1 MAESGIKSYFPSQT
15 VSDAEK
21 LSYDYG
27 LKVGKAIEQEW
38 FNNDRSTGKYRS
50 NQNNFHN
57 LRLYARGEQSIQKYK
72 DELSINGDLSY
83 LNLDWKPVPIISKFV
98 DIVVNGIA
106 ERTYDITA
114 FSQDPSG
121 VEKRTKY
128 MEDILDDMENESFNA
143 FTQEAFGVNTRRS
156 NEKTLPES
164 SEELQL
170 HMQLNYKQ
178 AVEIAEEQA
187 LSVLFEGNNYEL
199 IKKRFYYDLTV
210 LGIGCVK
217 TSFNTSEG
225 VVIDYV
231 DPANLVYSYSDSPYF
246 EDIYYVG
253 EVKSIPVNEL
263 AKQFPHLSEEELK
276 DIMKSKSYH
285 RSNYNS
291 RYSVDKED
299 NNTIQVLY
307 FNYKTYM
314 NEVYKIKETGTG
326 ADKIIPKD
334 DSFNPPE
341 DMQGGFG
348 RMIRSI
354 ECLYDGAMILGTDKL
369 LKWEMS
375 KNMMRPKSDYTKVK
389 MNYAIVAP
397 RMYDGK
403 IDSLVKRITGFAD
416 MIQLTHLKLQQVMS
430 RLIPDGVYLD
440 ADGLAEIDLG
450 NGTNYNPQEALNM
463 FFQTG
468 SVIGRS
474 FTSEGDMNPG
484 KVPIQ
489 EISSGSGGNKMQ
501 ALIGNYN
508 YYLQMI
514 RDVTGLNEARDAST
528 PDVNSLVGVQKMAAA
543 NSNTATRHILQA
555 GLFLTAEIAECLSL
569 RISDIIEYSPT
580 RDAFIQAIGAHNVA
594 TLNEMSDLHLHDFG
608 IFLSLQPD
616 EEERSVLENNIQMAL
631 QQGTIDLEDAI
642 DLREIKNIKLANQLL
657 KIRRKKKQ
665 EADRARELENI
676 QAQSQSNAQAA
687 QQAAQIEMEKNQA
700 ITQQKAQLV
709 QMQGQVDV
717 QKMQQEA
724 ELKKQLMQM
733 EFQMN
738 MQLKQVDLQA
748 SAVTNATKENRKDQR
763 LQFQAAQQETLV
775 DKRGKQQS
783 KLTDR
788 KNSQQSELI
797 DQKQTGKPPKNFES
811 AGNDT
816 LGGGFDL
823 GSFDP
828 S

>member
-1 MAESGIKSYFPSQT
+1 MAYSSVKSYFPSQA

-21 LSYDYG
+21 ISYDYG

-38 FNNDRSTGKYRS
+38 FNNDRNTNRYRS
-50 NQNNFHN
+50 NHNNFHN

-98 DIVVNGIA
+98 DIVVNGMA
-106 ERTYDITA
+106 DRMYDIKA
-114 FSQDPSG
+114 YSQDVHG
-121 VEKRTKY
+121 VQRRTKFAEA
-128 MEDILDDMENESFNA
+128 MMSDIKYKKINDIAASFGMDISESSSDV
-143 FTQEAFGVNTRRS
+143 E
-156 NEKTLPES
+156 LPETM
-164 SEELQL
+164 EEAELY
-170 HMQLNYKQ
+170 MQLTYKQ
-178 AVEIAEEQA
+178 SVEIAEEQA
-187 LSVLFEGNNYEL
+187 LTTLFEGSNYEL

-210 LGIGCVK
+210 LGIGAVK

-231 DPANLVYSYSDSPYF
+231 DPANLVYSHTDSPYF

-263 AKQFPHLSEEELK
+263 AKQFPHLTQGDLE
-276 DIMKSKSYH
+276 DIMKNKSYN
-285 RSNYNS
+285 RSNYNA

-314 NEVYKIKETGTG
+314 NEVYKVKETGTG

-334 DSFNPPE
+334 DSFDPPE
-341 DMQGGFG
+341 NMEGGFTK
-348 RMIRSI
+348 MLRSI
-354 ECLYDGAMILGTDKL
+354 ECLYDGAMILGTDRL

-375 KNMMRPKSDYTKVK
+375 KNMMRPKSDFTKVK
-389 MNYAIVAP
+389 MNYSIVAP
-397 RMYDGK
+397 RIYDGR

-430 RLIPDGVYLD
+430 RMTPDGVYLD

-474 FTSEGDMNPG
+474 FTQDGEMNPG

-489 EISSGSGGNKMQ
+489 EITSGSGGNKMQ

-514 RDVTGLNEARDAST
+514 RDVTGLNEARDGST
-528 PDVNSLVGVQKMAAA
+528 PDKNALVGVQKLAAA

-555 GLFLTAEIAECLSL
+555 GLFLTAETAECLSL

-580 RDAFIQAIGAHNVA
+580 KDAFIQAIGVNNVA
-594 TLNEMSDLHLHDFG
+594 TLKEVSQLHLYDFG
-608 IFLSLQPD
+608 IFLSLNPD
-616 EEERSVLENNIQMAL
+616 EEERQKLENNIQMAL
-631 QQGTIDLEDAI
+631 QQKTIELEDAI
-642 DLREIKNIKLANQLL
+642 DLRDYKNIKLANQML

-665 EADRARELENI
+665 QRDQQLQMQNI

-687 QQAAQIEMEKNQA
+687 QAAAQAETQKNQA
-700 ITQQKAQLV
+700 KATIDTGMEQAKHDNEIIRMREEV
-709 QMQGQVDV
+709 QMKKELMELEFDYNMRLKGIEVDGMKNREK
-717 QKMQQEA
+717 QKE
-724 ELKKQLMQM
+724 
-733 EFQMN
+733 
-738 MQLKQVDLQA
+738 D
-748 SAVTNATKENRKDQR
+748 RKDER
-763 LQFQAAQQETLV
+763 TKIQAT
-775 DKRGKQQS
+775 
-783 KLTDR
+783 
-788 KNSQQSELI
+788 QQSEMI
-797 DQKQTGKPPKNFES
+797 DQRKSGKPPKNFES
-811 AGNDT
+811 SGNDI

-823 GSFDP
+823 GVFDP
-828 S
+828 R

>member
-1 MAESGIKSYFPSQT
+1 MKSYFPSQA

-21 LSYDYG
+21 LSYEYG

-38 FNNDRSTGKYRS
+38 FNNDRNLNRYKS
-50 NQNNFHN
+50 NQNNFHS

-106 ERTYDITA
+106 ERTYDIKA
-114 FSQDPSG
+114 FSQDTLG
-121 VEKRTKY
+121 VQERTEY
-128 MEDILDDMENESFNA
+128 MESVLKDMEFKELDNFVSENL
-143 FTQEAFGVNTRRS
+143 GVNTRRS
-156 NEKTLPES
+156 QEKELPETT
-164 SEELQL
+164 EELQL

-178 AVEIAEEQA
+178 NIEIAEEQA
-187 LSVLFEGNNYEL
+187 LNVLFEGNNYEL

-210 LGIGCVK
+210 LGIGAVK

-225 VVIDYV
+225 VTIDYV
-231 DPANLVYSYSDSPYF
+231 DPANLVYSYTDSPYF
-246 EDIYYVG
+246 DDIYYVG
-253 EVKSIPVNEL
+253 EIKTIPVNEL
-263 AKQFPHLSEEELK
+263 AKQFPHLTESDLE
-276 DIMKSKSYH
+276 DIMKNKSNN

-291 RYSVDKED
+291 IHSYDKED
-299 NNTIQVLY
+299 NNSIQVLY

-314 NEVYKIKETGTG
+314 NEVYKMKETGTG

-341 DMQGGFG
+341 NKEGGYT
-348 RMIRSI
+348 RMLRSI

-375 KNMMRPKSDYTKVK
+375 KNMMRPKSDFTKVK

-397 RMYDGK
+397 RMYNGK
-403 IDSLVKRITGFAD
+403 IDSLVKRVTGFAD
-416 MIQLTHLKLQQVMS
+416 MIQLTHLKLQQVMA
-430 RLIPDGVYLD
+430 RMVPDGVYLD
-440 ADGLAEIDLG
+440 ADGLAEVDLG

-474 FTSEGDMNPG
+474 FTQDGDMNPG

-489 EISSGSGGNKMQ
+489 EITSGSGGNKMQ

-514 RDVTGLNEARDAST
+514 RDVTGLNEARDGSM
-528 PDVNSLVGVQKMAAA
+528 PDKNALVGVQKLAAA

-555 GLFLTAEIAECLSL
+555 GLFLTAETAECLSL

-580 RDAFIQAIGAHNVA
+580 ADAFVQAIGAHNVA
-594 TLNEMSDLHLHDFG
+594 TLNEMKDLHLYDFG
-608 IFLSLQPD
+608 IFIELQPD
-616 EEERSVLENNIQMAL
+616 EEEKAMLENNIQMAI
-631 QQGTIDLEDAI
+631 QQKIIELSDAI
-642 DLREIKNIKLANQLL
+642 DIREIKNIKLANQLL
-657 KIRRKKKQ
+657 KIRRAKKEEK
-665 EADRARELENI
+665 DRQMQLENI
-676 QAQSQSNAQAA
+676 QAQTQSNTQAAQAA
-687 QQAAQIEMEKNQA
+687 AQADIQKNQA
-700 ITQQKAQLV
+700 INSSKAQLL
-709 QMQGQVDV
+709 QVEAQIEA
-717 QKMQQEA
+717 QKMQQEV
-724 ELKKQLMQM
+724 EMKKQLMEL
-733 EFQMN
+733 EFQYN
-738 MQLKQVDLQA
+738 MQLKGVEVDGVKQREKQ
-748 SAVTNATKENRKDQR
+748 KEDRKDER
-763 LQFQAAQQETLV
+763 TKIQAT
-775 DKRGKQQS
+775 
-783 KLTDR
+783 
-788 KNSQQSELI
+788 QQSEMI
-797 DQKQTGKPPKNFES
+797 EQRNSGKPPKNFES
-811 AGNDT
+811 AGNDI

-823 GSFDP
+823 GAFEP

>member
-21 LSYDYG
+21 LSYEYG
-27 LKVGKAIEQEW
+27 LKVGKAIETEW
-38 FNNDRSTGKYRS
+38 FNNDRNLNRYKNTY
-50 NQNNFHN
+50 NNFHK
-57 LRLYARGEQSIQKYK
+57 LRLYARGEQPIQKYK

-106 ERTYDITA
+106 ERTYDIKA
-114 FSQDPSG
+114 YSQDPYG
-121 VEKRTKY
+121 MEKRTQY
-128 MEDILDDMENESFNA
+128 AEALMSDIRMQDYNSFVA
-143 FTQEAFGVNTRRS
+143 QFGIDLTKS
-156 NEKTLPES
+156 NVDPLPES
-164 SEELQL
+164 IEEAELY
-170 HMQLNYKQ
+170 MQLTYKQ

-187 LSVLFEGNNYEL
+187 LNLLFEGSNYEL

-210 LGIGCVK
+210 LGIGAVK

-231 DPANLVYSYSDSPYF
+231 DPANLVYSHTDSPYF

-263 AKQFPHLSEEELK
+263 AKQFPHLTEQDLE
-276 DIMKSKSYH
+276 DIMKSKTFN
-285 RSNYNS
+285 RNNS
-291 RYSVDKED
+291 STRFSIDKED

-334 DSFNPPE
+334 DSFNPP
-341 DMQGGFG
+341 QGKEGEYSK
-348 RMIRSI
+348 MMRSI

-369 LKWEMS
+369 LKWEMAR
-375 KNMMRPKSDYTKVK
+375 NMLRPKSDFTKVK

-397 RMYDGK
+397 RMYNGK

-430 RLIPDGVYLD
+430 RMVPDGVYLD

-474 FTSEGDMNPG
+474 FTQDGDMNPG

-489 EISSGSGGNKMQ
+489 EITSASGGNKMQ

-514 RDVTGLNEARDAST
+514 RDVTGLNEARDGST
-528 PDVNSLVGVQKMAAA
+528 PDRNALVGVQKLAAA

-555 GLFLTAEIAECLSL
+555 GLYLTAETAECLSL
-569 RISDIIEYSPT
+569 RISDIVEYSPT
-580 RDAFIQAIGAHNVA
+580 KDAFIQSIGSYNVE
-594 TLNEMSDLHLHDFG
+594 TLEEISKLHLYDFG
-608 IFLSLQPD
+608 IFIELQPD
-616 EEERSVLENNIQMAL
+616 EEEKQLLENNIQMAI
-631 QQGTIDLEDAI
+631 QQQSIDLEDAI
-642 DLREIKNIKLANQLL
+642 DIREIKNLKLANQVL
-657 KIRRKKKQ
+657 KLRRTKKQ
-665 EADRARELENI
+665 ARDRELQMENI
-676 QAQSQSNAQAA
+676 QAQTQSNTEAAQAA
-687 QQAAQIEMEKNQA
+687 AQADIQKEQALTQTKIELETIKS
-700 ITQQKAQLV
+700 QLEEGR
-709 QMQGQVDV
+709 MS
-717 QKMQQEA
+717 KEA
-724 ELKKQLMQM
+724 ELKKELMALEFNYNLQLRGM
-733 EFQMN
+733 ESDN
-738 MQLKQVDLQA
+738 
-748 SAVTNATKENRKDQR
+748 TINREKEKEDRKDER
-763 LQFQAAQQETLV
+763 TKIQAT
-775 DKRGKQQS
+775 
-783 KLTDR
+783 
-788 KNSQQSELI
+788 QQSELI
-797 DQKQTGKPPKNFES
+797 DQRNNKKPPKNFES
-811 AGNDT
+811 SGNDL
-816 LGGGFDL
+816 LGEGIDMSRFG
-823 GSFDP
+823 P
-828 S
+828 R